1 MDMICRNSELEINF
15 HYNSNRW
22 WDPCQNGGFSSLQTH
37 WPHYYKYR
45 ARPKRKRKGS
55 CMLFRQRERKRVQGI
70 RYITYHCP
78 LLHAYFETRNPPW
91 VAWKLSVL
99 GPSLTPAP
107 VLLGL
112 FLFGPPIMSYSLIPT
127 YKLVAVSIRYKQG
140 CSNRP
145 PTYFF
150 LKYNNSKA
158 NWIFSFKIFIYF
170 KYKNFIANIIVKE
183 YNFSKTI
190 IENLKVAFVSPE
202 NTFRKLFYTFVC
214 AWQLRKIWS
223 MENHLRFDWK
233 ISHFER
239 KIIYALILPSN
250 NFRKPHLKRESL
262 STLLTRSKTHLQ
274 APATPRSKTH
284 LQAYL
289 QTISWRKKKK
299 KKKGTEPRERERGR
313 SPELEIDSTTIW
325 AVPLTIDLPYFS
337 LPPSATHVTDLPFFS
352 LPMSSKSPQ
361 EEQPIVTQSP
371 PPRIL
376 PPPRDLASADSRL
389 NPVAS
394 LFLPSSL
401 NLTGFV
407 EIFFLLGFVFVV
419 FIYWEMILYICL
431 KAEKMWATSRK
442 CVFYSIF
449 KNTTKH

>member
-1 MDMICRNSELEINF
+1 MEGSHHYKPIDLIIIN
-15 HYNSNRW
+15 
-22 WDPCQNGGFSSLQTH
+22 
-37 WPHYYKYR
+37 R
-45 ARPKRKRKGS
+45 ARRKRKRKGS

-233 ISHFER
+233 ISHFEH

-299 KKKGTEPRERERGR
+299 KKKEPNREREREADRLNLR
-313 SPELEIDSTTIW
+313 STPPPFGPCLS
-325 AVPLTIDLPYFS
+325 PLICPISLFLLLPPMSPIYPFS
-337 LPPSATHVTDLPFFS
+337 LYPCRANHRKRSNPLWPSRLRHESCLRHA
-352 LPMSSKSPQ
+352 
-361 EEQPIVTQSP
+361 
-371 PPRIL
+371 IL
-376 PPPRDLASADSRL
+376 PPPILDWTQ
-389 NPVAS
+389 
-394 LFLPSSL
+394 LPLS
-401 NLTGFV
+401 
-407 EIFFLLGFVFVV
+407 FFLLLSIWPDLLKFFFFVGFCFCCVYLLRNDI
-419 FIYWEMILYICL
+419 IYLFESWENVSN
-431 KAEKMWATSRK
+431 K
-442 CVFYSIF
+442 
-449 KNTTKH
+449 